1 MMILDTTA
9 WIYISDALGAIG
21 IFAVM
26 PTLVVLIC
34 LETTRKK
41 FEKRVE
47 LVKTAMEKDP
57 SLNMEDLMAKI
68 SPAKRTYAQ
77 KSVTFLLISCILL
90 FLGVASAL
98 FALYFSSKA
107 AEDPFILFG
116 IIACVLL
123 AVGLSFLVSFFY
135 TRKLVRKELLK

>member
-21 IFAVM
+21 IFAAM

-34 LETTRKK
+34 LTTTRKK
-41 FEKRVE
+41 FEKRIE
-47 LVKTAMEKDP
+47 FVKMAMEKDP

-77 KSVTFLLISCILL
+77 KSVTLLLISCILL

-107 AEDPFILFG
+107 AEEPFILFG

-123 AVGLSFLVSFFY
+123 SVGLSFLVSFFY

>member
-9 WIYISDALGAIG
+9 WIYISDALGAIC

-26 PTLVVLIC
+26 PTLIVLIC
-34 LETTRKK
+34 LTTTRKK
-41 FEKRVE
+41 FEKRIE
-47 LVKTAMEKDP
+47 FVKTAMEKDP

-77 KSVTFLLISCILL
+77 KGVTLLLISCILL

-107 AEDPFILFG
+107 AEEPFILFG

>member
-1 MMILDTTA
+1 MMILATVA
-9 WIYISDALGAIG
+9 WYSIFEALTEIA

-26 PTLVVLIC
+26 PTLIVLIC
-34 LETTRKK
+34 LQTTRKK
-41 FEKRVE
+41 FEKRIE
-47 LVKTAMEKDP
+47 LVKSAMEKDP

-77 KSVTFLLISCILL
+77 KSVTLLLISCILL

-107 AEDPFILFG
+107 AEEPFILFG

-135 TRKLVRKELLK
+135 TRKLVRKGELK

>member
-9 WIYISDALGAIG
+9 WIYISEALGLIS
-21 IFAVM
+21 IFAAM
-26 PTLVVLIC
+26 PTLIVLIC
-34 LETTRKK
+34 LTTTRKK
-41 FEKRVE
+41 FEKRIE
-47 LVKTAMEKDP
+47 FVKTAMEKDP

-77 KSVTFLLISCILL
+77 KSVTLLLISCILL

-107 AEDPFILFG
+107 AEEPFILFG